1 MSGMLVNKSIAAS
14 FIRSFFRNVFSFA
27 SNSKLFDYSIE
38 PFFRGKRINFIPFLF
53 TSTFST
59 IQKGILKTTHRKH
72 LQGLI
77 DKSRIFVEKG
87 RILMGCID
95 ETGLLD
101 ENEVFIKCDNVL
113 IMRDEE
119 LNEEEEEEEEDKDED
134 NQSPVYTI
142 LKGKIAVAKNPC
154 MHPGD
159 IRVLNAVDK
168 PQLRHLVNCVVFPSK
183 GIRKLDF
190 ILSLWRIYLKQSI
203 FHL

>member
-1 MSGMLVNKSIAAS
+1 MSSHSRLTQSH
-14 FIRSFFRNVFSFA
+14 
-27 SNSKLFDYSIE
+27 
-38 PFFRGKRINFIPFLF
+38 
-53 TSTFST
+53 ST
-59 IQKGILKTTHRKH
+59 IRWSPSFGVDIYIDESSIFICLNLNKKLGILKTTHRKH

-101 ENEVFIKCDNVL
+101 ENECFIKCDNVL
-113 IMRDEE
+113 MMMRDEE
-119 LNEEEEEEEEDKDED
+119 LNGEGNDEDKDNE
-134 NQSPVYTI
+134 SLVYTI

-168 PQLRHLVNCVVFPSK
+168 PHLRHLVNCIVFPSK
-183 GIRKLDF
+183 GNDKFYFDKSILKNIF
-190 ILSLWRIYLKQSI
+190 IHLSQKANAPSPQW
-203 FHL
+203 

>member
-1 MSGMLVNKSIAAS
+1 LK
-14 FIRSFFRNVFSFA
+14 
-27 SNSKLFDYSIE
+27 
-38 PFFRGKRINFIPFLF
+38 
-53 TSTFST
+53 
-59 IQKGILKTTHRKH
+59 KGILKTTHRKH

-119 LNEEEEEEEEDKDED
+119 INEDKYED
-134 NQSPVYTI
+134 NESLDYTI

-168 PQLRHLVNCVVFPSK
+168 PQLRHLVNCIVFPSK
-183 GIRKLDF
+183 GK
-190 ILSLWRIYLKQSI
+190 
-203 FHL
+203 